1 MKFVDET
8 EITITAGA
16 GGRGCVSFHRARHL
30 PLGGPDG
37 GDGGAGGCVWLV
49 GDGGL
54 NTLADFRNRRLFRAA
69 DGGCGRGANRTGAD
83 GADLLIRVPAGTTVY
98 NKETAELIGDVTRPA
113 QRLLVAAGGKRGLG
127 NVRFKSATNRA
138 PRRATP
144 GGAGERRT
152 LTLTLK
158 LLADVGLVGLPNAG
172 KSTLVSSVSAAHP
185 KIADYPFTTL
195 HPVLGVVNTD
205 GYRSFVVADVPGL
218 IEGAAD
224 GVGLGTRFL
233 KHLQRTRLL
242 LHLVDVGADVPAPER
257 RRSVLALERELRRFD
272 AALAA
277 KPRWLVCTKTDVLG
291 AAEAERRCRQLL
303 EDLQWRRPWF
313 KISAFARHGLGELTD
328 AVAHY
333 LGAGGEQAAAEH
345 RAVPEVPA
353 A

>member
-37 GDGGAGGCVWLV
+37 GDGGSGGDVWFI

-69 DGGCGRGANRTGAD
+69 DGGSGRGANRTGAD
-83 GADLLIRVPAGTTVY
+83 GADLVIRVPAGTAVY
-98 NKETAELIGDVTRPA
+98 NKETAELIGDVTRPG

-127 NVRFKSATNRA
+127 NVRFKSSTNRA

-144 GGAGERRT
+144 GGAGEQRT
-152 LTLTLK
+152 LTLELK

-172 KSTLVSSVSAAHP
+172 KSMLVSSVSAAHP

-195 HPVLGVVNTD
+195 HPVLGVVDTD
-205 GYRSFVVADVPGL
+205 AYRSFVVADVPGL

-242 LHLVDVGADVPAPER
+242 LHLVDVGTDVSAGER
-257 RRSVLALERELRRFD
+257 RRSVLALEREMQRFD
-272 AALAA
+272 TALAA
-277 KPRWLVCTKTDVLG
+277 RTRWLVCTKTDVLD
-291 AAEAERRCRQLL
+291 AAEAERRCRRLL

-313 KISAFARHGLGELTD
+313 KISALARDGLGELTE
-328 AVAHY
+328 AVARY
-333 LGAGGEQAAAEH
+333 LGAAGEPAAAAATTVSE
-345 RAVPEVPA
+345 APA

>member
-37 GDGGAGGCVWLV
+37 GCGGRGGDVWLV

-83 GADLLIRVPAGTTVY
+83 GADLLIRVPAGTMVY
-98 NKETAELIGDVTRPA
+98 NKETSELIGDVTRPG
-113 QRLLVAAGGKRGLG
+113 QRLLVAAGGGRGLG

-138 PRRATP
+138 PRHATP

-152 LTLTLK
+152 LALALT

-172 KSTLVSSVSAAHP
+172 KSTLVSAVSAAHP

-195 HPVLGVVNTD
+195 HPVLGVVNAG

-224 GVGLGTRFL
+224 GVGLGTHFL
-233 KHLQRTRLL
+233 KHLRRTRLL
-242 LHLVDVGADVPAPER
+242 LHLVDVGADAPAPER
-257 RRSVLALERELRRFD
+257 RRSVRALEREMRCFD

-277 KPRWLVCTKTDVLG
+277 KTRWLVCTKTDALS
-291 AAEAERRCRQLL
+291 AAEADSRCRRLL

-313 KISAFARHGLGELTD
+313 KISALARDGLGELTD
-328 AVAHY
+328 AVARH
-333 LGAGGEQAAAEH
+333 LGDEDARAAES
-345 RAVPEVPA
+345 AGEASA